1 MDKVALKAK
10 MIINNDTGMELSKAL
25 EISETTLSAKLNG
38 KSEFT
43 RSEIA
48 KIKER
53 YNLSAIEVDE
63 IFFNYKVT
71 Y

>member
-1 MDKVALKAK
+1 MDKSALKAK

-25 EISETTLSAKLNG
+25 DISETTLSAKLNG

-48 KIKER
+48 KIKVR
-53 YNLSAIEVDE
+53 YRLSATEVDD
-63 IFFNYKVT
+63 IFFNYQVT

>member
-1 MDKVALKAK
+1 MDKSALKAK

-25 EISETTLSAKLNG
+25 GISETTLSAKLNG

-48 KIKER
+48 KIKAR
-53 YNLSAIEVDE
+53 YRLSATEVDD
-63 IFFNYKVT
+63 IFFNYQVT
-71 Y
+71 C

>member
-25 EISETTLSAKLNG
+25 DISETTLSAKLNG

-48 KIKER
+48 KIKQR
-53 YNLSAIEVDE
+53 YNLSATEVDE